1 MAHFSVKRI
10 GIVTAG
16 GDCPGLN
23 AVIRA
28 VVKSALREGIE
39 VMGIRDGF
47 LGTVQGSAQPLTAE
61 SVSNILVLGGTILGS
76 SNKDNPFGMFEKGAS
91 GKVRVV
97 DRSDVALRNFKQW
110 GLDALVVLGGD
121 GSMTISRLF
130 AQKGVKI
137 VGVPKTIDND
147 LMGTEQTF
155 GHDTAVSVA
164 TEAIDRLHSTADS
177 HHRVMVVE
185 VMGRYA
191 GWLALRAGLAG
202 GGDVILIPEIGYDE
216 GIVGEVVRK
225 RHGLGKKSSIIVV
238 AEGAHPRKGKVVVD
252 RIVKNSPEKI
262 RLGGV
267 GKQLAD
273 NLEKLTGIETRSVVL
288 GHIVRGG
295 TPTSFDR
302 ILATRFGVKA
312 MEMVLQGRFGRMV
325 ALQQGE
331 MASVSLSVP
340 SGKIRPVPLK
350 HELVKAA
357 KKIGVSFGV

>member
-1 MAHFSVKRI
+1 MARTAVKRI

-28 VVKSALREGIE
+28 VVKCALREGVE
-39 VMGIRDGF
+39 VLGIRDGF
-47 LGTVQGSAQPLTAE
+47 LGTVTGSAHPLSAE
-61 SVSNILVLGGTILGS
+61 NVSNILVLGGTILGS
-76 SNKDNPFGMFEKGAS
+76 SNKDNPFGMFEKDS
-91 GKVRVV
+91 NGKPVTV
-97 DRSDVALRNFKQW
+97 DRSKEALGNLKEW

-121 GSMTISRLF
+121 GSMTISQLF
-130 AQKGVKI
+130 CKKGVKI

-147 LMGTEQTF
+147 LVGTDQTF
-155 GHDTAVSVA
+155 GHDTAVTVA
-164 TEAIDRLHSTADS
+164 AEAIDRLHTTADS
-177 HHRVMVVE
+177 HHRSMVVE

-191 GWLALRAGLAG
+191 GWLALHSGLAG
-202 GGDVILIPEIGYDE
+202 GADAILIPELSYDE
-216 GIVGEVVRK
+216 KKVAEVVRH

-238 AEGAHPRKGKVVVD
+238 AEGAHPLKGKLVVD
-252 RIVKNSPEKI
+252 RVVENSPEKI

-273 NLEKLTGIETRSVVL
+273 NLEKMTGIETRSLVL

-295 TPTSFDR
+295 TPTPFDR

-312 MEMVLQGRFGRMV
+312 MEMVLKGHFGRMV
-325 ALQQGE
+325 ALQKGE
-331 MASVSLSVP
+331 MSSVP
-340 SGKIRPVPLK
+340 LAKVGGRIRPVPK
-350 HELVKAA
+350 HGELVRAA